1 MSLDFSDYC
10 VSENSQYHNYMDE
23 STSFSSNEN
32 DDDCQPTQFVKNL
45 LENLKVIKYYDYES
59 ENSQEADSYFLTN
72 RSNKKDEIDD
82 EKLSTIV
89 FKAHDD
95 IVDLEQESDSLY
107 VNNYFNY
114 KIIDE
119 DDNSSTKAFDDE

>member
-1 MSLDFSDYC
+1 MSLMTDYC
-10 VSENSQYHNYMDE
+10 VSENSQDHNSMDE

-32 DDDCQPTQFVKNL
+32 DDDCQPTQFIKYP
-45 LENLKVIKYYDYES
+45 LENSRVIKYYDYKS

-72 RSNKKDEIDD
+72 RVNKKDEIDD
-82 EKLSTIV
+82 DQLSTTA

-114 KIIDE
+114 RNIDE
-119 DDNSSTKAFDDE
+119 EDNSSTKAFDDK

>member
-1 MSLDFSDYC
+1 MSLMTDYC
-10 VSENSQYHNYMDE
+10 VSENSQDHNSMDE

-45 LENLKVIKYYDYES
+45 LENSKVIKYYDYES
-59 ENSQEADSYFLTN
+59 ENSQEGDSYFLSYWTN
-72 RSNKKDEIDD
+72 QKNDIEDD
-82 EKLSTIV
+82 RFSTTA

-95 IVDLEQESDSLY
+95 IVDSEKESDSLY

-114 KIIDE
+114 RNIDE